1 MIMRKLMTILL
12 TAILAVSL
20 LALPCSAKTNKRK
33 KPKKTT
39 ATTSQRLTSPDGG
52 PLVEY
57 KGEGFK
63 IQFDLG
69 ETKAP
74 FLEGDKREVIK
85 IMSGVKPG
93 HMSEE
98 AQKMLTDIAKANGFS
113 DLASARIYPIYLEGH
128 IKLDRHIRL
137 HIDIPEGALDGGYD
151 INLYRIKED
160 GTVEYL
166 KNCDLEI
173 CANGKTGY
181 IERISFITD
190 EFSTSTYFTARKSF
204 DLSKYLD
211 ESSIEAS
218 KEEMTTAA
226 IKPKAT
232 TTAMADSTSSDVT
245 AVEDEPSEGGSIPM
259 PVVLGAAGG
268 GVVICALVAFVL
280 MKSKKK

>member
-1 MIMRKLMTILL
+1 MRKLMTILL

-52 PLVEY
+52 PMVEY

-63 IQFDLG
+63 IQFDIG

-74 FLEGDKREVIK
+74 FLDGDKREVIK
-85 IMSGVKPG
+85 IVSNMKRG

-98 AQKMLTDIAKANGFS
+98 AHKMFTDIARANGMP
-113 DLASARIYPIYLEGH
+113 DLESARIYPIYLEGH

-181 IERISFITD
+181 IERIAFITD

-218 KEEMTTAA
+218 KEEMTTVA

-245 AVEDEPSEGGSIPM
+245 AVEDGPSEGGSIPM

>member
-1 MIMRKLMTILL
+1 MRKLMTILL

-52 PLVEY
+52 PMVEY

-63 IQFDLG
+63 IQFDIG

-85 IMSGVKPG
+85 IVSNMKRG

-98 AQKMLTDIAKANGFS
+98 AHKMFTDIARANGMP
-113 DLASARIYPIYLEGH
+113 DLESARIYPIYLEGH

-166 KNCDLEI
+166 KNCDLEVF
-173 CANGKTGY
+173 ANGKTGY
-181 IERISFITD
+181 IERIAFITD

-218 KEEMTTAA
+218 KEEMTTVA

-245 AVEDEPSEGGSIPM
+245 AVEDGPSEGGSIPM